1 MITSLGCLETG
12 NTEEHGERQKLD
24 YSPASIWTAR
34 GLRRETFHRPLMIN
48 NAKFI
53 EIRYIDFISH
63 PAFQLS
69 LRMMQPCH
77 QQYVFFFRLNRVVRH
92 NLYLFV
98 NFRDGSM

>member
-24 YSPASIWTAR
+24 Y
-34 GLRRETFHRPLMIN
+34 LMIN

-53 EIRYIDFISH
+53 EIRYVDLISH
-63 PAFQLS
+63 LVFQLS
-69 LRMMQPCH
+69 LRMMQSCH

-92 NLYLFV
+92 NLYIFV
-98 NFRDGSM
+98 NFRDGSI